1 MAASFQHRM
10 PTRVVLAVLLAV
22 TLLLSV
28 LTPSANGQPAADD
41 CPAAVPMS
49 QVTAGLTGSGLT
61 VTEGNTPEAFGAEVL
76 GVLRNAIWPGVDMI
90 IAELDSPAVDQYG
103 VWAGMS
109 GSPVY
114 ADDGRL
120 IGAVSYTLAFGKTSV
135 AGLTPAGAM
144 YELLSYPAANGNRP
158 AATEVALPAGLRQ
171 RVVDQTDATPRQA
184 GEGLSSLP
192 VPLAVSGLRRARF
205 AELRD
210 RIGRNV
216 DVRPYAASSA
226 GAADGSVADIFP
238 GSNFAAALSY
248 GAVTAAGIGTTTAVC
263 DGTALAFGHPFSWDG
278 RTSLSAHSAD
288 AILIQEDPGWSSF
301 KVANPGGVV
310 GTVDQ
315 DRLAGIRAQLGTE
328 PRVTPV
334 WSRIRSRNLDR
345 ETTRRT
351 WITANEWVP
360 DLAPFHVEFHINEA
374 LDIISAGRM
383 QLTWTVKGT
392 RGNGTRWSLTRRNAA
407 TGRYDVSID
416 ATSEMYEWMYL
427 IGQNRFTS
435 VDFGRVRATGVGD
448 ETYQRLRFGTVKV
461 AVGGGTY
468 RNIQNLARL
477 RVRPGATIRARVPL
491 IRYRQ
496 TRPFRTQTLRLTVPR
511 RLSGST
517 VRLGVFGG
525 ASIQYERNV
534 PGATSFTNLLAR
546 MRRTESRND
555 LVLRLQRAGGDA
567 GPTVLKKTERTLGDV
582 VGGRRTVR
590 VTVR

>member
-1 MAASFQHRM
+1 M
-10 PTRVVLAVLLAV
+10 PTHRTACRGGGGCPVRR
-22 TLLLSV
+22 SRR
-28 LTPSANGQPAADD
+28 ADVPGNAQSSD
-41 CPAAVPMS
+41 GCPATYPMGD
-49 QVTAGLTGSGLT
+49 VVAGLTGSGLT
-61 VTEGNTPEAFGAEVL
+61 VTRGNAPESFDAEVI

-90 IAELDSPAVDQYG
+90 IAELESPAVEQYG

-135 AGLTPAGAM
+135 AGLTPASAM

-158 AATEVALPAGLRQ
+158 AATEVALPAGLRE
-171 RVVDQTDATPRQA
+171 RVVNETDASPQEVRA
-184 GEGLSSLP
+184 GMSSLP

-205 AELRD
+205 SELRE
-210 RIGRNV
+210 RLGRSV
-216 DVRPYAASSA
+216 EVRPYAASSA

-263 DGTALAFGHPFSWDG
+263 DGTALAFGHPFNWDG

-288 AILIQEDPGWSSF
+288 AILIQEDPSWSSF

-315 DRLAGIRAQLGTE
+315 DRLAGIRAQLGAA
-328 PRVTPV
+328 PGVTPV
-334 WSRIRSRNLDR
+334 WSRIRSRNLNR
-345 ETTRRT
+345 ETTQRT
-351 WITANEWVP
+351 WITANDWVP
-360 DLAPFHVEFHINEA
+360 DLAPFHVEYHINEA

-383 QLTWTVKGT
+383 QLTWTVRGT
-392 RGNGTRWSLTRRNAA
+392 RGDGTPWSLTRRNAA
-407 TGRYDVSID
+407 TGRFDVSVD
-416 ATSEMYEWMYL
+416 ATDEMYQWMFL
-427 IGQNRFTS
+427 LGQNRFTS
-435 VDFGRVRATGVGD
+435 VDFGRVRASGVGD

-461 AVGGGTY
+461 AVGGGRY
-468 RNIQNLARL
+468 RAIQNVSRL
-477 RVRPGATIRARVPL
+477 RVRPGATIRVRVPL
-491 IRYRQ
+491 LRYRQ
-496 TRPFRTQTLRLTVPR
+496 SAPFRTQTLRLTVPR

-517 VRLGVFGG
+517 VRLGVSGG
-525 ASIQYERNV
+525 ASIQDATYV
-534 PGATSFTNLLAR
+534 FGATSFNNLLRR

-555 LVLRLQRAGGDA
+555 LVLRLQRTGGDV
-567 GPTVLKKTERTLGDV
+567 GPTVLKKTERTLSDV
-582 VGGRRTVR
+582 VGGRRTVP